1 MAELPK
7 MTAKQK
13 RFCDEYLIDCNA
25 TQAAIRAG
33 YSPKT
38 AQAIGSE
45 NLKKPVVKKY
55 IDEHLEIS
63 HNDAVMSAEEVL
75 MRLTEIARDKKER
88 AGNTLKALEL
98 LGKRHKLFVDR
109 VDQELNGG
117 DVPVVIKFEGPLDD
131 WSK

>member
-25 TQAAIRAG
+25 PQAAIRAG

-75 MRLTEIARDKKER
+75 MRLTEIAR
-88 AGNTLKALEL
+88 
-98 LGKRHKLFVDR
+98 
-109 VDQELNGG
+109 
-117 DVPVVIKFEGPLDD
+117 EGR
-131 WSK
+131 

>member
-33 YSPKT
+33 YSPKP

-55 IDEHLEIS
+55 INEHLEIS

-109 VDQELNGG
+109 VEQELNGG

>member
-98 LGKRHKLFVDR
+98 LGKRYKLFVDR
-109 VDQELNGG
+109 VEQELNGG